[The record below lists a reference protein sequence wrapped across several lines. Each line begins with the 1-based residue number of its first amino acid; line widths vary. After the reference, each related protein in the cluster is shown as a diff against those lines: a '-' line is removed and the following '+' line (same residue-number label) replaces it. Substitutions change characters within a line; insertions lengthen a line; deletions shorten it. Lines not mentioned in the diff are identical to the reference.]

1 MTKSRPMRDDA
12 GTKLAWIARLQA
24 GDGPHAELARQV
36 MLALLFAHL
45 LAAGAHAGPP
55 HAARRPPRH
64 WGLRRQRLPHRES
77 LSGRR
82 PRG

>member
-1 MTKSRPMRDDA
+1 MSVQMRDEV
-12 GTKLAWIARLQA
+12 GTIIAWLARVQA

-36 MLALLFAHL
+36 MVTLLFAHL
-45 LAAGAHAGPP
+45 LGAGAHAGPP
-55 HAARRPPRH
+55 HAPRRPPRQS
-64 WGLRRQRLPHRES
+64 GLRLQRLPHRES